1 MSDPDAILPDRIT
14 VLTCLGCGA
23 MGREAR
29 CEGDCSE
36 HKLLLVD
43 AGDFDALQS
52 AARLARQRNA
62 AFKPI
67 TRALLDSHP
76 SEQACTDAYR
86 ALRAVAHKALEAT
99 EPYDDRGDWQA
110 RPAQTGWWCAQCG
123 NVDAPRPCIG
133 VCVWRQTEWVNL
145 TLYQAGLDRAAED
158 FRAAPEMCRILA
170 HLRCRHTPRR
180 TLPGQLTRAASPGP
194 RRARATTTQAG
205 WDPTSVVH
213 QGKQAS
219 HNPQDVTTSQRILTP
234 GRRPRAECKS
244 RQRTPVSRHLSAMR
258 RPQFAAQF
266 RRHQHSARR
275 QCQPAPGVNNR
286 LVAEIRSQRRRPSLS
301 PF

>member
-43 AGDFDALQS
+43 AGEFDALQS
-52 AARLARQRNA
+52 AAQLARQRNA
-62 AFKPI
+62 ALEPI

-86 ALRAVAHKALEAT
+86 ALRAAAHKALEAA
-99 EPYDDRGDWQA
+99 EPYDDRGDCQA
-110 RPAQTGWWCAQCG
+110 PPAQTGWWCAQCG

-145 TLYQAGLDRAAED
+145 TLYQAGLERAAED

-170 HLRCRHTPRR
+170 RLVAVTPHAGRCQDNWRALQAQARAALERP
-180 TLPGQLTRAASPGP
+180 QLTQVG
-194 RRARATTTQAG
+194 
-205 WDPTSVVH
+205 PTSVVH

-219 HNPQDVTTSQRILTP
+219 HNPQDVTTSQRIPTP

-266 RRHQHSARR
+266 RRHQHSTRR
-275 QCQPAPGVNNR
+275 QC
-286 LVAEIRSQRRRPSLS
+286 
-301 PF
+301 

>member
-52 AARLARQRNA
+52 AAQLARQRTA
-62 AFKPI
+62 ALKPI
-67 TRALLDSHP
+67 ALALLDSHP

-86 ALRAVAHKALEAT
+86 ALRAVAHTALKAT
-99 EPYDDRGDWQA
+99 EPYDDHGDWQA
-110 RPAQTGWWCAQCG
+110 PPAQTGWWCAQCG
-123 NVDAPRPCIG
+123 NVDAPQPCIG

-158 FRAAPEMCRILA
+158 FRAAPEIGRLLDRLVA
-170 HLRCRHTPRR
+170 VTPHAGRCQDNWRV
-180 TLPGQLTRAASPGP
+180 LQAE
-194 RRARATTTQAG
+194 ARATLERPQPGQTGTQ
-205 WDPTSVVH
+205 P
-213 QGKQAS
+213 AS
-219 HNPQDVTTSQRILTP
+219 STKVS
-234 GRRPRAECKS
+234 KS
-244 RQRTPVSRHLSAMR
+244 RRTHRA
-258 RPQFAAQF
+258 
-266 RRHQHSARR
+266 
-275 QCQPAPGVNNR
+275 
-286 LVAEIRSQRRRPSLS
+286 
-301 PF
+301 

>member
-52 AARLARQRNA
+52 AAQLARQRTA
-62 AFKPI
+62 ALKPI
-67 TRALLDSHP
+67 ARALLDSHP

-86 ALRAVAHKALEAT
+86 ALRAAAHKALEAA

-145 TLYQAGLDRAAED
+145 TLYQAGLERAAED

-170 HLRCRHTPRR
+170 
-180 TLPGQLTRAASPGP
+180 
-194 RRARATTTQAG
+194 
-205 WDPTSVVH
+205 
-213 QGKQAS
+213 
-219 HNPQDVTTSQRILTP
+219 
-234 GRRPRAECKS
+234 
-244 RQRTPVSRHLSAMR
+244 
-258 RPQFAAQF
+258 
-266 RRHQHSARR
+266 
-275 QCQPAPGVNNR
+275 R
-286 LVAEIRSQRRRPSLS
+286 LVAVTPHAGRCQDNWRALQAQARAALERPQLTQVGPNQRRPPR
-301 PF
+301 